1 MLDCIEKDLCN
12 SECEQICGDVS
23 QHIPSILSCMEPFV
37 QSTVFNIAVCWM
49 KIISYYFH
57 STEEKF
63 AIWS

>member
-37 QSTVFNIAVCWM
+37 QSTVFNIAVC
-49 KIISYYFH
+49 
-57 STEEKF
+57 
-63 AIWS
+63 